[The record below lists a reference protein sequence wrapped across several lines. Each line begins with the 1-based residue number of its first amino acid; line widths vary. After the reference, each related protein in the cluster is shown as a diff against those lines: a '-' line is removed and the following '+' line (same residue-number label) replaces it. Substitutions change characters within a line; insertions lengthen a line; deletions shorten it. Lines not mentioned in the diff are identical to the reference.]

1 MNRRTFF
8 PSLAS
13 FAITP
18 LMSTAAWAK
27 QPIACGR
34 EWINLH
40 QHNPDLLGV
49 EVHQVPDNAD
59 DAKAYRGT
67 HPAMIVFV
75 FKHGKAHQVE
85 YTPSGQ
91 VENGFWFDVPE
102 GDKIYD
108 RIDRNIEDR
117 PTCRYWVKPDK

>member
-1 MNRRTFF
+1 MNRRTFL
-8 PSLAS
+8 PALAS
-13 FAITP
+13 FATIP
-18 LMSTAAWAK
+18 LTSFAAWAK

-40 QHNPDLLGV
+40 RRNPDLLGV
-49 EVHQVPDNAD
+49 DVQQFPDNQY

-67 HPAMIVFV
+67 HPAMVIFV
-75 FKHGKAHQVE
+75 FKNGKAHQVE

-91 VENGFWFDVPE
+91 VESGFWFDIPD

-108 RIDRNIEDR
+108 RIDRNIENR
-117 PTCRYWVKPDK
+117 PTCEYWVKPNR

>member
-1 MNRRTFF
+1 MNRRMFS

-13 FAITP
+13 FAIIPLTSTP
-18 LMSTAAWAK
+18 VWAT

-34 EWINLH
+34 ERINLH
-40 QHNPDLLGV
+40 KNNPDLLGV
-49 EVHQVPDNAD
+49 EVHQLPDNED

-67 HPAMIVFV
+67 HPAMIIFV
-75 FKHGKAHQVE
+75 CKHGKAHQIE

-91 VENGFWFDVPE
+91 VEDGFWFDIPE

-108 RIDRNIEDR
+108 RIDKNIENR
-117 PTCRYWVKPDK
+117 PTCGYWVNRTQ